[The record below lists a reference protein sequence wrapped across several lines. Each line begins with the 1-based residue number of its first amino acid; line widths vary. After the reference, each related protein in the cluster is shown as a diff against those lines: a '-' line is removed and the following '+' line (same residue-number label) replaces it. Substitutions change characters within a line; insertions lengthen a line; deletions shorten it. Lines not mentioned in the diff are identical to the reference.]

1 MLKETKHQTSTLST
15 TFGMG
20 LLRHLLPV
28 LLISQV
34 IAQSCV
40 NYGNVNGTSCEC
52 PPGVGAVI
60 LHAAATS
67 SKVALGRPF
76 KQPLGHRMEILPLAN
91 AKAAGVGLAAM
102 VRAP

>member
-1 MLKETKHQTSTLST
+1 METST
-15 TFGMG
+15 
-20 LLRHLLPV
+20 
-28 LLISQV
+28 
-34 IAQSCV
+34 A
-40 NYGNVNGTSCEC
+40 
-52 PPGVGAVI
+52 PPASVRLASVARLAVI